1 MELPVP
7 NSSMQHREPKSE
19 IDDTGQILQGASC
32 TIAAEQLNLSFH
44 MHDEPVA
51 ASSAASDTARRYL
64 SYESTD
70 SYGPIEV
77 TDG

>member
-32 TIAAEQLNLSFH
+32 TIA
-44 MHDEPVA
+44 
-51 ASSAASDTARRYL
+51 TAIRNFKGTAVYLREYSRVEYGRRYL
-64 SYESTD
+64 SLVVDLGGESK
-70 SYGPIEV
+70 I
-77 TDG
+77 